1 MNLFV
6 IAFKFFDRE
15 YSYIKI
21 KNVKE
26 LLQLLSDSASD
37 GNFEEIRPFLPWNML
52 DEIAL
57 R

>member
-1 MNLFV
+1 MFV